1 MAVFGSSSSSICGS
15 VLQSVNWMIIIVIV
29 LIIDDGHGDD
39 DNEVGTD
46 RNWLKARVYFLQT
59 NSCLLPTMRLVV
71 LRVCVTWTVG

>member
-1 MAVFGSSSSSICGS
+1 
-15 VLQSVNWMIIIVIV
+15 MIIIVIV

-71 LRVCVTWTVG
+71 LRVSDLDCWMKDCISFLISA

>member
-1 MAVFGSSSSSICGS
+1 
-15 VLQSVNWMIIIVIV
+15 MIIIVIV

-59 NSCLLPTMRLVV
+59 NSCLLPAVRLMV
-71 LRVCVTWTVG
+71 LRVSDLDCWMKDCISFLISA